1 VLVLLIGYAYLHA
14 LNTQG
19 QFRPATEPAPTTIGN
34 VLVAIA
40 AIAGAAAWTLGHRR
54 ARTGDGGGARALLI
68 LGWALT
74 VAGLAGDLVIFITLK
89 APSPLHAY
97 ASSIGLFLFYH
108 AWHLIIG
115 LVVMTLVLVR
125 TMRGRITNRE
135 YIIEIVGWWLWWAAA
150 AAVAVLVLTTAIA

>member
-1 VLVLLIGYAYLHA
+1 
-14 LNTQG
+14 
-19 QFRPATEPAPTTIGN
+19 
-34 VLVAIA
+34 
-40 AIAGAAAWTLGHRR
+40 
-54 ARTGDGGGARALLI
+54 
-68 LGWALT
+68 
-74 VAGLAGDLVIFITLK
+74 VIFITLK

-97 ASSIGLFLFYH
+97 ASSIGLFVFYH

-135 YIIEIVGWWLWWAAA
+135 YMIEIVGRWLWWAAA